1 MRMTRSLSWGLFAL
15 IGLSSSLYA
24 NPAATVAELE
34 LAPATVQ
41 VIASE
46 QVVDAL
52 IEAVHQ
58 STVSSQTSGRIVE
71 VLVDVD
77 DTVEKGDVLVRFR
90 DLEQRANLRAAEAR
104 ASEAKANFDRVKDL
118 VERQLVPKA
127 EFDRAEAALKSA
139 NAAVDQAREQLEHT
153 VVRAPYSG
161 IVMER
166 HVQPGET
173 ASPGQRLMT
182 GLSLESLRAIADVPQ
197 RHIDQ
202 VRKIARARITLP
214 TQDGLSVGSTG
225 LTFSPYADPVTHT
238 FRVRVE
244 LPQGQYGIYPGM
256 FVKVA
261 FVVGE
266 QQRLVVPASAVVYRG
281 EVTAVYVVRDEQIFF
296 RQVRTGRV
304 LEDGHVEVFAG
315 LSEGE
320 QLAIDPILAGVLLKA
335 SRTGGGA

>member
-1 MRMTRSLSWGLFAL
+1 MRMTRSLSWILLGLV
-15 IGLSSSLYA
+15 GLSSSLHA
-24 NPAATVAELE
+24 NPAARVADLE
-34 LAPATVQ
+34 LATATVQ
-41 VIASE
+41 VIARE

-104 ASEAKANFDRVKDL
+104 ASEAKANHDRVKDL

-139 NAAVDQAREQLEHT
+139 NAAVEQAHEQLEHT

-173 ASPGQRLMT
+173 ANPGQRLMT

-202 VRKIARARITLP
+202 VRQMARARVTLP
-214 TQDGLSVGSTG
+214 TQDGLSVESTG

-238 FRVRVE
+238 FRVRVD

-266 QQRLVVPASAVVYRG
+266 QQRLVVPAATVVHRG
-281 EVTAVYVVRDEQIFF
+281 EVTAVYVVRDGQIFF

-304 LEDGHVEVFAG
+304 LEDGYVEVFAG

-320 QLAIDPILAGVLLKA
+320 QLATDPILAGVLLKA
-335 SRTGGGA
+335 SRTGGGS